1 LKLKDDLKS
10 LVFRFNTV
18 SIRTKIVG
26 LVALCILF
34 SSFAL
39 IWYANSDD
47 QRSLEQGTRDMGSTL
62 ASVLAGQSQDLVRNG
77 DMKTLYD
84 IISGYV
90 DTSKDIYYIRIEDST
105 AITVVQASKSGDL
118 VGLTLN
124 NPPTSSTIPRFQ
136 TMQYKGQTITDVAL
150 ALPGAGQGSV
160 HIGLT
165 TSNISSM
172 VATHIRHIT
181 LWFIVVLLIGLLLA
195 FVLSYALT
203 YPISTL
209 AAQARELGRGSYKQR
224 DSHWGHDEIGS
235 LGLAFDEMS
244 REISQK
250 EEMRNQ
256 LMAQVLSAQEDERK
270 RIARELHDDT
280 SQTLTSLMVELKAA
294 ENARSLEEIK
304 PRLGELR
311 SLVHATLQGV
321 HNMALELRPNALDD
335 LGLVAAVYKYVV
347 DFETKNGIH
356 VDLQVG
362 EAARR
367 RFPSDMET
375 AAYRITQEA
384 LANTVRHARARNV
397 SVVVNFQD
405 SVFTLIVEDD
415 GVGFD
420 LSEASKRS
428 PEHRL
433 GLFGMY
439 ERASLAGG
447 RLVIESKPGQG
458 TSVFLEIPIKSPP
471 VMPHE

>member
-1 LKLKDDLKS
+1 
-10 LVFRFNTV
+10 
-18 SIRTKIVG
+18 
-26 LVALCILF
+26 
-34 SSFAL
+34 
-39 IWYANSDD
+39 
-47 QRSLEQGTRDMGSTL
+47 M
-62 ASVLAGQSQDLVRNG
+62 
-77 DMKTLYD
+77 
-84 IISGYV
+84 
-90 DTSKDIYYIRIEDST
+90 
-105 AITVVQASKSGDL
+105 
-118 VGLTLN
+118 
-124 NPPTSSTIPRFQ
+124 
-136 TMQYKGQTITDVAL
+136 
-150 ALPGAGQGSV
+150 
-160 HIGLT
+160 
-165 TSNISSM
+165 
-172 VATHIRHIT
+172 
-181 LWFIVVLLIGLLLA
+181 GLLLA

-384 LANTVRHARARNV
+384 LANTVRHAGARNV